1 MRLKLTLIALAV
13 FLTLITQAQDING
26 SWHGLLKIQGMQLR
40 LVFHIEADG
49 NGYTATM
56 DSPDQG
62 VNGIPVSETRL
73 ENGRLSLA
81 IPQASITYIGEV
93 KGNTVEGQF
102 KQGGF
107 ELPLTLSR
115 DVPEKEVLRR
125 PQDPVEPLPYRSED
139 VRFENREAGITL
151 AGTLTL
157 PAGKGKFPAVVLIS
171 GSGPQNRDEELLG
184 HRPFLVLAD
193 HLTRQGIAVLRFDDR
208 GVGESTGD
216 FNAATSADF
225 ATDAASAIAYLKT
238 RKEIHPKKTG
248 LIGHSEGGMIAPMVA
263 AKDKSISFLVLLAA
277 PGIPIDSLL
286 FIQQDL
292 ISRASGLPEETMR
305 QNKEINQ
312 KLFRII
318 QETDDVAATEI
329 AVRRIL
335 QEAADAPE
343 GITLPPGMTTDEFV
357 DQQTAQVNSPWMR
370 YFLRY
375 QPAEAL
381 RQVRCPVLA
390 INGEKDLQVTPKE
403 NLAGIQRALAEGKNR
418 KVTVMELPGLNHL
431 FQTSE
436 TGSPMEYG
444 AIEET
449 FAPSALAII
458 SDWIRQQSN

>member
-1 MRLKLTLIALAV
+1 MRLKFTLIVLMALYSLA
-13 FLTLITQAQDING
+13 TQAQDISG
-26 SWHGLLKIQGMQLR
+26 SWHGMLKVQGMQLR
-40 LVFHIEADG
+40 LVFNIKADG

-81 IPQASITYIGEV
+81 IPQASITYSGEV

-107 ELPLTLSR
+107 ELPLILSR
-115 DVPEKEVLRR
+115 DIPEKEVLRR
-125 PQDPVEPLPYRSED
+125 PQDPVEPLPYRIEEI
-139 VRFENREAGITL
+139 RFENREAGITL

-157 PAGKGKFPAVVLIS
+157 PEGTGKFPAVVLIS

-225 ATDAASAIAYLKT
+225 ATDAASALAYLKT
-238 RKEIHPKKTG
+238 RKEINRKKTG

-263 AKDKSISFLVLLAA
+263 AQDKSVAFLVLLAG

-305 QNKEINQ
+305 QNREINQ
-312 KLFRII
+312 KLFRTI
-318 QETDDVAATEI
+318 QETDDVAAAEK

-335 QEAADAPE
+335 QEAADSPE
-343 GITLPPGMTTDEFV
+343 GVTLPPGMTKEEFI
-357 DQQTAQVNSPWMR
+357 DQQTAQVISPWMR

-403 NLAGIQRALAEGKNR
+403 NLAGIRQALSEGKNR
-418 KVTVMELPGLNHL
+418 NVTIKELPGLNHL

-449 FAPSALAII
+449 FSPTALTII
-458 SDWIRQQSN
+458 SEWIRELSK